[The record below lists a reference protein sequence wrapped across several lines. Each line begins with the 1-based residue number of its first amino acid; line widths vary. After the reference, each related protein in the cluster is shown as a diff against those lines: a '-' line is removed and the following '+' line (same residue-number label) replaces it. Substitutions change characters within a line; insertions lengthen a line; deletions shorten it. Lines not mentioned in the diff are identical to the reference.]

1 MIIKQIQARIQ
12 SFKYA
17 FRGLVQL
24 FKNEA
29 NAKIHFLAAVLTIIL
44 GLLISLSN
52 WEWIVVVICIV
63 LVFMAEAF
71 NTALEELTNLISP
84 EFHPLAGKAKDLAAG
99 GVLIIAIGAL
109 ICGTLIFLPKI
120 ITAFF

>member
-24 FKNEA
+24 FKNET

-120 ITAFF
+120 IIAFF